1 VPKALVELTGE
12 PILTHALRG
21 VHDVPAVAQVVVV
34 APDAFVTA
42 LQRRYAGDARVRV
55 VAGGAERTDSVA
67 AGLAALD
74 PSCDVVLVHDAARC
88 LTPSAVF
95 QRVIDAVRAGAPAVV
110 PGIPVVDTI
119 KVTDA
124 GGTVVSTPRRSSLRA
139 VQTPQGF
146 DRATLVR
153 AHASGEQATDDSAL
167 VELLGLPV
175 TVVEGDSRAFKITTA
190 HDLRVAE
197 LILRE
202 EG

>member
-1 VPKALVELTGE
+1 MPKALVELAGE

-21 VHDVPAVAQVVVV
+21 VHDVPEVAQVVVV
-34 APDAFVTA
+34 APDAHMAA

-74 PSCDVVLVHDAARC
+74 ASCDVVLVHDAARC

-124 GGTVVSTPRRSSLRA
+124 RGTVVSTPPRSSLRA

-153 AHASGEQATDDSAL
+153 AHASGGPATDDAAL
-167 VELLGLPV
+167 VELLGVPV